1 MPITQ
6 TDFAQALSRCDAP
19 SLAVVMDAADM
30 RVRDGDAPSS
40 MGKRVASALWW
51 RTHTPVGKV
60 ALADDLGGIIRRVA
74 RKAKIELPESSDD
87 LELLEALTQALVP
100 EDELDLSQ
108 LDPAIMKR
116 LRTTHWAEWFGVGTA
131 GTAVGG
137 KFVAAT
143 YLKWTA
149 PVVDWLP
156 YVPKIG
162 PILVGARTVSN
173 TVVKVA
179 GPIGIGVSLL
189 TLNSVLGADLDRALP
204 LLLGSGLALRNAT
217 PPPEADTD
225 PEADA
230 PPTDET
236 GSKSVLEP
244 EPVQPDEVVP
254 PMEDILE
261 PEVLD
266 AEFSAGP
273 ISEADVSKE

>member
-1 MPITQ
+1 MAITQ
-6 TDFAQALSRCDAP
+6 TDFANALSRCDAP
-19 SLAVVMDAADM
+19 ALAVVLDAAEI
-30 RVRDGDAPSS
+30 RVRDGDDPSS
-40 MGKRVASALWW
+40 MGKRLASALWW

-60 ALADDLGGIIRRVA
+60 AMADDLGGIIRRVA
-74 RKAKIELPESSDD
+74 RKAKVELPESSDD
-87 LELLEALTQALVP
+87 LELLEALTQALAP
-100 EDELDLSQ
+100 EDELDLTQ
-108 LDPAIMKR
+108 LDPTVMKR
-116 LRTTHWAEWFGVGTA
+116 LRTSHWAEWFGVGTA

-204 LLLGSGLALRNAT
+204 LLLGSGLALRNAS
-217 PPPEADTD
+217 PPPA

-230 PPTDET
+230 ASEDEA
-236 GSKSVLEP
+236 GSEP
-244 EPVQPDEVVP
+244 ELQPQAAEPDEVAP
-254 PMEDILE
+254 QTQDIID

-266 AEFSAGP
+266 VEFSAGP
-273 ISEADVSKE
+273 IDEAEVAEE